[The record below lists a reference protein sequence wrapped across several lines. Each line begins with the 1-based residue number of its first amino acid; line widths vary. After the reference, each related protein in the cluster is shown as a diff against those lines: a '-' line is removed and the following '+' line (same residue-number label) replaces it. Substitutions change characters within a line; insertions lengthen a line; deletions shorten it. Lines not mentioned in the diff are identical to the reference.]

1 MALLLPPGWR
11 RAKEQKKLESERER
25 DDKGELRPKETQESQ
40 KRQQNLSYFAQQ
52 KRPLSF
58 SHR

>member
-11 RAKEQKKLESERER
+11 RAKEQKKLESER
-25 DDKGELRPKETQESQ
+25 ELRPKETQESQ

-52 KRPLSF
+52 KRPHSF
-58 SHR
+58 SSL

>member
-25 DDKGELRPKETQESQ
+25 ERELLPKETQESQ